1 MSPVFATKRRAEEF
15 HDLVEHSTGSP
26 DPRYA
31 DVLGLVAQLRAIEQ
45 PEPRAEFTASL
56 REELM
61 VAAESLLVPSRD
73 TQRLTL
79 PPRRSARDRR
89 LAAFVGGIAVVG
101 ATSSLAVASQSAL
114 PGEMLYPLKQVLE
127 SAGTGAHLSDEA
139 RGESML
145 SRATDRLAE
154 VTALTRTGDL
164 TDGPAIEQ
172 TLASF
177 SDQSL
182 QASELLLG
190 DPTASGD
197 EKAVQELRDFT
208 STSMDSL
215 AQLEALLPAEARDE
229 LQHAAEVLAEID
241 AAAAEACP
249 SCRGGIADIP
259 ANLLSAGRIADPVV
273 VDEVVPSPVVAAEE
287 PKDGRGP
294 RSGGAKQS
302 DGGTAGG
309 GNGGNGDGGGL
320 LPDSPDVGGT
330 TGTGGGGGQGGDE
343 GPIEKIAE
351 AVTGKGDKNIKG
363 GTGIDPLDDVLEDV
377 DDVVPDLP

>member
-15 HDLVEHSTGSP
+15 HDLVEHATETL
-26 DPRYA
+26 DPRYTDA
-31 DVLGLVAQLRAIEQ
+31 LDLVTHLRAIEQ

-61 VAAESLLVPSRD
+61 VAAESLLLPSRD

-79 PPRRSARDRR
+79 PPRHSARDRR

-101 ATSSLAVASQSAL
+101 ATSSLAVAAQSAL

-164 TDGPAIEQ
+164 SDGPAIEQ
-172 TLASF
+172 TLSSF

-190 DPTASGD
+190 DHAASGD

-208 STSMDSL
+208 SASMGTL
-215 AQLEALLPAEARDE
+215 AQLETLLPAEARDE

-241 AAAAEACP
+241 AAAAAACP
-249 SCRGGIADIP
+249 TCRGGIADIP
-259 ANLLSAGRIADPVV
+259 ANLLSAGRVADPVV
-273 VDEVVPSPVVAAEE
+273 VDEVVRGPVVAAEE
-287 PKDGRGP
+287 PKAGQGP
-294 RSGGAKQS
+294 RSGGTKQS
-302 DGGTAGG
+302 DGGTGSD
-309 GNGGNGDGGGL
+309 GGNGDDGGP
-320 LPDSPDVGGT
+320 LPDTPDVGGT
-330 TGTGGGGGQGGDE
+330 TGSGTGQGDDD

-351 AVTGKGDKNIKG
+351 AVTGKGDTNIKG
-363 GTGIDPLDDVLEDV
+363 GTDIDPLEDVLEDV